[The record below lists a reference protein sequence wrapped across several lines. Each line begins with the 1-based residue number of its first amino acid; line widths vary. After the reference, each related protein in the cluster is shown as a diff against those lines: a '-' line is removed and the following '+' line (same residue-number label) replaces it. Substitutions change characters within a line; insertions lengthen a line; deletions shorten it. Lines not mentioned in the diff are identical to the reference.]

1 MDLKTRTLL
10 ACGSAEVMLHHTMQT
25 MPDLPVMLKIA
36 GRRCVILGG
45 GRVAL
50 RRATALLDAKALVT
64 VIAPD
69 IGTELASLPV
79 ALERR
84 PYREGDIAGAVL
96 VVIAT
101 DNAPVNRAAAEE
113 ARRAGVLVNRADD
126 PEAGDLSIPAHAH
139 HGSVTLA
146 VHTGGASATASA
158 IIRRQLSEALD
169 PDWPRLLELVAPY
182 RPRIQAVVADPRE
195 RSARLARLADLDA
208 LTTLKTSGPQ
218 ALLQRCEELLTPDTH
233 NATPRPT

>member
-1 MDLKTRTLL
+1 MR
-10 ACGSAEVMLHHTMQT
+10 A

-50 RRATALLDAKALVT
+50 RRAVALLDAKALVT

-69 IGTELASLPV
+69 IGEELASLPV
-79 ALERR
+79 TLERR
-84 PYREGDIAGAVL
+84 PYREGDLSGAGAVAGAVL

-101 DNAPVNRAAAEE
+101 DNAQVNRAAAEE
-113 ARRAGVLVNRADD
+113 ARRVGVLVNRADD

-139 HGSVTLA
+139 HGPVTLA

-182 RPRIQAVVADPRE
+182 RSRLQSVIADPRE
-195 RSARLARLADLDA
+195 RTARLARLADLDA
-208 LTTLKTSGPQ
+208 LATLKTSGPQ
-218 ALLQRCEELLTPDTH
+218 ALLQRCEKLLTPDTH